1 MDGFVQG
8 PKERAVHRVH
18 FVHAV
23 DLTSQVCWSGETH
36 GDMNAADHQDSFL
49 GFHLPGYVSSQ
60 FGGINLAR
68 FSAPPNVPTIQPA
81 VDIVQG

>member
-1 MDGFVQG
+1 MLLCRVRKRGQCIG
-8 PKERAVHRVH
+8 VH

-23 DLTSQVCWSGETH
+23 DLTSQVCWRSEVH
-36 GDMNAADHQDSFL
+36 GDVDAADHQDSFL

-81 VDIVQG
+81 VAAMT

>member
-1 MDGFVQG
+1 LDGFVQG
-8 PKERAVHRVH
+8 AKERAVHRVH
-18 FVHAV
+18 FMHAV
-23 DLTSQVCWSGETH
+23 DLSPQVCRRGEAF
-36 GDMNAADHQDSFL
+36 DVDAADHQDSFL